1 MSQGI
6 QKRVITGGDDQKKP
20 KECEIVTLEYTLW
33 LHDPNQ
39 QANNYQGLL

>member
-1 MSQGI
+1 MSQDI
-6 QKRVITGGDDQKKP
+6 QKRVITGGDGQKTP
-20 KECEIVTLEYTLW
+20 KAGDIVTLEYTLW

>member
-6 QKRVITGGDDQKKP
+6 QKRVIKDGDGQKKP
-20 KECEIVTLEYTLW
+20 KAGEIVTLNYTLW